1 MRHTWFFALC
11 FLLFSASGLGQS
23 TPSAANDT
31 QGMQALVAEVRQLRK
46 DLQTTN
52 ANALKAQIL
61 LNRLQLQE
69 GIVARASE
77 HLNEARGTLAGEAI
91 SIGRTFVQLMPD
103 EPEGRGLLALMLHC
117 EARRAARYTGDGKFV
132 PLDQQD
138 PNLWSPSLM
147 KEAEEHLRT
156 EQAKLGGLE
165 DRVDR
170 LEKDLGSNPH

>member
-1 MRHTWFFALC
+1 MRALVFVFSVC
-11 FLLFSASGLGQS
+11 FLFPYATSLGQS
-23 TPSAANDT
+23 TQSTANES

-46 DLQTTN
+46 DLQT
-52 ANALKAQIL
+52 ASAYGLKAQIL

-77 HLNEARGTLAGEAI
+77 HVNEARGRLADVQRHRADVTATLKRME
-91 SIGRTFVQLMPD
+91 D
-103 EPEGRGLLALMLHC
+103 AL
-117 EARRAARYTGDGKFV
+117 ENSETPPGDRKQMQSEV
-132 PLDQQD
+132 ASLKVELENVASEEQQRQTAE
-138 PNLWSPSLM
+138 M
-147 KEAEEHLRT
+147 EAEEQLRT